1 MNESTTPN
9 ILTKIQN
16 SAKKVENTTS
26 TMTNILNGL
35 DTAKN
40 AENGWDRM
48 KGLQSLS
55 AEIAKIVAMI
65 TA

>member
-1 MNESTTPN
+1 MNESTKPN
-9 ILTKIQN
+9 ILTKVQN

-26 TMTNILNGL
+26 TMANILNGL

-55 AEIAKIVAMI
+55 SEIAKIVAMI
-65 TA
+65 AG